1 MCVVT
6 ADFEEKSYETAYN
19 VELASGQ
26 GGNPRVFSPG
36 QVLEKLTGF
45 DAAADPGPDHLIWR
59 VLRTPRPPGLSLLPA
74 HWSPSTLGTPRPDR
88 LPTMP
93 VSLILQFKRPEYL
106 RGAAAKQW
114 KLWYYPYYRFKVD
127 PPQHNVL
134 RRLER
139 RLVGAALVRYAA
151 PAFHRLEDLEVA
163 QLSRAIIERSGHV
176 SPEALGGHRV
186 WTYQSAGAVGRGN
199 PTGQRLIFET
209 LGDLLS
215 HFIAE
220 IPQRTGEIARYDG
233 LASHLATMAAEC
245 RDREPRLRAIVD
257 TWARSL
263 LISGIP
269 ADRAQVLAD
278 YASVQTLVARERAAW
293 WLLDRHQAA

>member
-1 MCVVT
+1 MVT

-19 VELASGQ
+19 VELASGL

-59 VLRTPRPPGLSLLPA
+59 VLRIPRPPGLSLLPA
-74 HWSPSTLGTPRPDR
+74 HWSPSTVGTPRPDQ
-88 LPTMP
+88 LPSLP

-106 RGAAAKQW
+106 RGATAKQW
-114 KLWYYPYYRFKVD
+114 RLWYDPYYRFKVD
-127 PPQHNVL
+127 PAQHNVL

-139 RLVGAALVRYAA
+139 RLDGVALVRYAA
-151 PAFHRLEDLEVA
+151 PAFHRLEELEVA
-163 QLSRAIIERSGHV
+163 QVARTIIEQSGHV

-199 PTGQRLIFET
+199 PTGQRLLFET

-215 HFIAE
+215 HFVAE
-220 IPQRTGEIARYDG
+220 IPQRAWEIARYEG
-233 LASHLATMAAEC
+233 LESHLATLAAVC

-263 LISGIP
+263 WISGI
-269 ADRAQVLAD
+269 AVDRVQALAD
-278 YASVQTLVARERAAW
+278 FASVQTLVARERSVW
-293 WLLDRHQAA
+293 WLLDRQQAA